1 MSPSSPFFRAQA
13 ASKEDLKGMVPDKK
27 GAAPAK
33 KAAASTKAAGSP
45 RGPKPGAKAAK
56 AAKAST
62 SGKAASGATDG
73 GDDSDKPDTPA
84 STGGSQRA
92 FKGSTQQWTLQED
105 NLLRKLVDEHGH
117 RKWSF
122 IAGKM
127 EGRRGK
133 QCRDRWLNHL
143 KPDIRRGEWTAE
155 EERILVEG
163 HRMLGTRWAALAKL
177 LPGRPEN
184 AIKNHW
190 HATLRCKWAQR
201 GGRISELQAYQ
212 HSLNLTNGGGASATA
227 AQKVAAAAATP
238 SPFPTAAASAA
249 AVAAAAAAAVTKSKG
264 TPGSAFEFD
273 GAAAAAAV
281 AAAAAAVVGRG
292 GGGQTPEGDTQAI
305 ARALDNI
312 VTGGAAASPTVAA
325 GTAAIAAANANAT
338 VSDGAAK
345 QDGDEAALAAMLGG
359 MADGGAR
366 AAALAQI
373 SSAGGAPAASPT
385 AVDVRP
391 SAAMN
396 PVALAG
402 PEGTDGDVIEATSH
416 PLDLNRVMA
425 SVRASRGA
433 ELASL
438 TSCADSSSQSGFPA
452 LGESLAQHGALV
464 EAALRRITNTI
475 RKKWNVI
482 RVALVVRLGTIEN
495 GALSLIVAVS
505 ASRWRDALD
514 AAQHA
519 SLEIKDKLTASIAPL
534 CLGKEPKAA
543 AALAAVAA
551 AAGTTT
557 ANILGQTIGDLAVE
571 AIVEAVTRGDRD
583 KVLTTAAQ
591 REEEQATAAAKRDE
605 KGADAAATKEEAPEA
620 SVEPEG
626 AATPDEGKTEKV

>member
-1 MSPSSPFFRAQA
+1 
-13 ASKEDLKGMVPDKK
+13 MVPDKK

-249 AVAAAAAAAVTKSKG
+249 AVAA
-264 TPGSAFEFD
+264 
-273 GAAAAAAV
+273 
-281 AAAAAAVVGRG
+281 GRG
-292 GGGQTPEGDTQAI
+292 CGCHQEQG
-305 ARALDNI
+305 N
-312 VTGGAAASPTVAA
+312 A
-325 GTAAIAAANANAT
+325 G
-338 VSDGAAK
+338 
-345 QDGDEAALAAMLGG
+345 ERL
-359 MADGGAR
+359 
-366 AAALAQI
+366 
-373 SSAGGAPAASPT
+373 
-385 AVDVRP
+385 
-391 SAAMN
+391 
-396 PVALAG
+396 
-402 PEGTDGDVIEATSH
+402 
-416 PLDLNRVMA
+416 RV
-425 SVRASRGA
+425 
-433 ELASL
+433 
-438 TSCADSSSQSGFPA
+438 
-452 LGESLAQHGALV
+452 
-464 EAALRRITNTI
+464 
-475 RKKWNVI
+475 
-482 RVALVVRLGTIEN
+482 
-495 GALSLIVAVS
+495 
-505 ASRWRDALD
+505 
-514 AAQHA
+514 
-519 SLEIKDKLTASIAPL
+519 
-534 CLGKEPKAA
+534 
-543 AALAAVAA
+543 
-551 AAGTTT
+551 
-557 ANILGQTIGDLAVE
+557 
-571 AIVEAVTRGDRD
+571 
-583 KVLTTAAQ
+583 
-591 REEEQATAAAKRDE
+591 
-605 KGADAAATKEEAPEA
+605 
-620 SVEPEG
+620 
-626 AATPDEGKTEKV
+626 

>member
-1 MSPSSPFFRAQA
+1 
-13 ASKEDLKGMVPDKK
+13 MVPDKK
-27 GAAPAK
+27 GAAAAK
-33 KAAASTKAAGSP
+33 RAAAATKAAGTP

-56 AAKAST
+56 AAKATT

-73 GDDSDKPDTPA
+73 DDDSDKPDTPA

-105 NLLRKLVDEHGH
+105 NQLRKLVDEHGH

-122 IAGKM
+122 IANKM

-212 HSLNLTNGGGASATA
+212 HSLNLTNGGGGPATA
-227 AQKVAAAAATP
+227 AQKAAAAATA

-249 AVAAAAAAAVTKSKG
+249 AVAAAAAAAVTKGKG

-312 VTGGAAASPTVAA
+312 VSGGAAMSPVVAA

-338 VSDGAAK
+338 LSDGAAK

-373 SSAGGAPAASPT
+373 SAAGGPPAASTPET
-385 AVDVRP
+385 AADVGP
-391 SAAMN
+391 SAAAN
-396 PVALAG
+396 PVVLAG
-402 PEGTDGDVIEATSH
+402 PEGADGDVIEATSH
-416 PLDLNRVMA
+416 PLDLSRVMA
-425 SVRASRGA
+425 SVRASGGA

-519 SLEIKDKLTASIAPL
+519 SLEIKDKLIASIAPL

-571 AIVEAVTRGDRD
+571 AIVEAVTKADRD
-583 KVLTTAAQ
+583 KVLATAAQ
-591 REEEQATAAAKRDE
+591 RDEEQATAAAAKHGE
-605 KGADAAATKEEAPEA
+605 MGADAAATKEEAPEA
-620 SVEPEG
+620 SAEPKG
-626 AATPDEGKTEKV
+626 AATPDEGVTEKA

>member
-1 MSPSSPFFRAQA
+1 
-13 ASKEDLKGMVPDKK
+13 
-27 GAAPAK
+27 
-33 KAAASTKAAGSP
+33 
-45 RGPKPGAKAAK
+45 
-56 AAKAST
+56 
-62 SGKAASGATDG
+62 
-73 GDDSDKPDTPA
+73 
-84 STGGSQRA
+84 
-92 FKGSTQQWTLQED
+92 
-105 NLLRKLVDEHGH
+105 
-117 RKWSF
+117 
-122 IAGKM
+122 
-127 EGRRGK
+127 
-133 QCRDRWLNHL
+133 
-143 KPDIRRGEWTAE
+143 
-155 EERILVEG
+155 
-163 HRMLGTRWAALAKL
+163 MLGTRWARAAKL
-177 LPGRPEN
+177 LPGRPEMHQEPL
-184 AIKNHW
+184 ARDAAVQVGTARRTHLG
-190 HATLRCKWAQR
+190 APGVPAQPQPDQRRRCP
-201 GGRISELQAYQ
+201 
-212 HSLNLTNGGGASATA
+212 ATA

-238 SPFPTAAASAA
+238 SPSPPRRRPPPRRGGG
-249 AVAAAAAAAVTKSKG
+249 AAAVTKSKG

-273 GAAAAAAV
+273 GASGGAAV

-292 GGGQTPEGDTQAI
+292 GGGQAPEGDTQAI

-312 VTGGAAASPTVAA
+312 VTGGAAKSPKSPAVAA

-338 VSDGAAK
+338 LSDGTAK
-345 QDGDEAALAAMLGG
+345 QDGDEAALAAMLDG

-373 SSAGGAPAASPT
+373 SAAGGPPAASTPETAADVGPT
-385 AVDVRP
+385 A
-391 SAAMN
+391 AAN
-396 PVALAG
+396 PVVLAG
-402 PEGTDGDVIEATSH
+402 PEGADGDVIEATSH
-416 PLDLNRVMA
+416 PLDLSRVMA
-425 SVRASRGA
+425 SVRASGGA

-519 SLEIKDKLTASIAPL
+519 SLEIKDKLIASIAPL

-571 AIVEAVTRGDRD
+571 AIVEAVTKADRD
-583 KVLTTAAQ
+583 KVLPPPRSETRSERRRRRRITTRGSRTRRRPMRRRLRRALNPRA
-591 REEEQATAAAKRDE
+591 RRRRTR
-605 KGADAAATKEEAPEA
+605 
-620 SVEPEG
+620 V
-626 AATPDEGKTEKV
+626 